1 MRFRSMVV
9 LCLAAT
15 ALACSDIPSDTD
27 DGAGAC
33 GEYGTFT
40 ALVSGAMATQLSGCS
55 VYATV
60 PSATGATFV
69 LLLFRG
75 TPPSPPDL
83 FEITGPAVRPEPG
96 IHAVSLEGPFHAT
109 YMHREPG
116 IARTFVVTRG
126 SLSITLSSAAG
137 VNGSVVFAGED
148 AGQTVQVI
156 GSFRARCAALA
167 EGHVC

>member
-1 MRFRSMVV
+1 MRSRSTVV
-9 LCLAAT
+9 LCLVPM
-15 ALACSDIPSDTD
+15 ALACSDIPSSTD

-55 VYATV
+55 VHATV
-60 PSATGATFV
+60 PSTDGATFV
-69 LLLFRG
+69 LLLFKG

-83 FEITGPAVRPEPG
+83 FEITGPAARPEPG
-96 IHAVSLEGPFHAT
+96 IHAVSPEGPFRAT

-116 IARTFVVTRG
+116 IARAFVVTRG

-137 VNGSVVFAGED
+137 VNGSVVFTAED
-148 AGQTVQVI
+148 DGQTVQII

-167 EGHVC
+167 AGHVC